1 MEYEKLSLLN
11 FLKIRGKNI
20 FETAEEFYK
29 YVEEVKQRGHYY
41 YRRISYSGSGPKMLV
56 KDFYTGEM
64 KEMLNFAGNDYLN
77 LTRHPETIKAGREA
91 LEKYGTGAGSVPLL
105 GGTLDIH
112 VELEEKTAEF
122 KSCEDSIIYTS
133 GFGSNLGTLLAILK
147 KDDIAILDQFV
158 HASIADG
165 CKSTNVRYFLHSDM
179 KSLKNIL
186 KESRG
191 KYKTIM
197 VGVDGVYS
205 MDGDIAPLPEIYE
218 LTKKYGA
225 FLFVDDAHASGVIG
239 ETGKGTAEHHKMEG
253 KIDIIAGTFS
263 KGLGVVG
270 GFIASTKELIEYLHF
285 YSRAYMFST
294 AMTPQAA
301 GSLIKALEL
310 VVSESERRK
319 KLWENI
325 TYLRKKLLDLGFN
338 LGNSETAIFPIII
351 GDDIKVKEI
360 VKYLHQNNL
369 YVNLVLFPAVP
380 KTLSRIRISI
390 MCQHSFEDLDNLVFH
405 LEKAGKDTGVI

>member
-1 MEYEKLSLLN
+1 MEYEKLSMLN
-11 FLKIRGKNI
+11 FLRIKGKNI
-20 FETAEEFYK
+20 FETAKEFYK
-29 YVEEVKQRGHYY
+29 FTEETRKREHYY
-41 YRRISYSGSGPKMLV
+41 YRRVSYSGSGPKMMV
-56 KDFYTGEM
+56 KDIYTNEM

-77 LTRHPETIKAGREA
+77 LTRHPETIKAGKEA

-112 VELEEKTAEF
+112 VELEKKIAQF
-122 KSCEDSIIYTS
+122 KACEDSIIYTS

-179 KSLKNIL
+179 DSLEHIL
-186 KESRG
+186 KESKG
-191 KYKTIM
+191 KYNTIM

-225 FLFVDDAHASGVIG
+225 FLFVDDAHATGVIG
-239 ETGKGTAEHHKMEG
+239 KTGRGTAEYHNMDG
-253 KIDIIAGTFS
+253 KVDMIAGTFS

-270 GFIASTKELIEYLHF
+270 GFIASTKEMIEYLHF

-310 VVSESERRK
+310 VVSDSNTRN
-319 KLWENI
+319 KLWDNI
-325 TYLRKKLLDLGFN
+325 HYLRKKLLDLGFN

-351 GDDIKVKEI
+351 GDDIKVKEM
-360 VKYLHQNNL
+360 VRYLHKNDL

-380 KTLSRIRISI
+380 KSLSRIRISI
-390 MCQHSFEDLDNLVFH
+390 MAQHAFEDLDTLVFH
-405 LEKAGKDTGVI
+405 LEKIGKETGVI